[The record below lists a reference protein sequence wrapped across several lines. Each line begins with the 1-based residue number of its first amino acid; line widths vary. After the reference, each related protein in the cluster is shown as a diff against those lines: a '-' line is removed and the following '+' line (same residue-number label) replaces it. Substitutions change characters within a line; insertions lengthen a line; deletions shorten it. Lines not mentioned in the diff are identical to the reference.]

1 MPARG
6 LHERGRVIAAGD
18 IPAVLKNHDVIE
30 AYLGERRPR
39 AERRHERR
47 CWTLNA
53 TSRPATRR
61 TSTSCATSTLRVEA
75 GRITG
80 LIGLNGAG
88 KSTIIKTICGFLPP
102 KSGTIVYAAQ
112 DISGVAPHRL
122 IDLGI
127 CCIPQESS
135 LFPYLSVQ
143 DNLLLPLLG
152 RPQAVRRGHARPA
165 AGGVRAVSGPAG
177 EALAPAGSL
186 SGGQQKQVEFAK
198 AWLQQPK
205 LCLIDEPSIGLSPRI
220 SEEVFVWIEKF
231 AQARMG
237 ILLIDHNVRRVV
249 RMSDRICVLSLGKI
263 TADGTPAD
271 FEGDLHQQ
279 VQQWLGLNF

>member
-1 MPARG
+1 M
-6 LHERGRVIAAGD
+6 AAEPLQAMLELRDVTAGYAQD
-18 IPAVLKNHDVIE
+18 IDVLRDI
-30 AYLGERRPR
+30 
-39 AERRHERR
+39 
-47 CWTLNA
+47 
-53 TSRPATRR
+53 S
-61 TSTSCATSTLRVEA
+61 LRVEG
-75 GRITG
+75 GRVTG

-102 KSGTIVYAAQ
+102 KSGTIVYAGQ

-152 RPQAVRRGHARPA
+152 RPRQFARQMRGRLQEVFELFPA
-165 AGGVRAVSGPAG
+165 LHEKRGQ
-177 EALAPAGSL
+177 PAGSL

-205 LCLIDEPSIGLSPRI
+205 LCLIDEPSIGLAPKI
-220 SEEVFVWIEKF
+220 AEEVFVWIEKF
-231 AQARMG
+231 ARSQMG

-249 RMSDRICVLSLGKI
+249 RMSDRICVLSLGRI

-271 FEGDLHQQ
+271 FQGNLHEQ

>member
-1 MPARG
+1 MPDEQEQALLEMRD
-6 LHERGRVIAAGD
+6 VTAGYAQD
-18 IPAVLKNHDVIE
+18 IDVLRDI
-30 AYLGERRPR
+30 R
-39 AERRHERR
+39 
-47 CWTLNA
+47 
-53 TSRPATRR
+53 
-61 TSTSCATSTLRVEA
+61 LRVDA

-88 KSTIIKTICGFLPP
+88 KSTLVKTICGFLPP
-102 KSGTIVYAAQ
+102 KAGTIRYDGQ

-143 DNLLLPLLG
+143 QNLLLPLLG
-152 RPQAVRRGHARPA
+152 RPRRFAREMRARLEEVYTLFPA
-165 AGGVRAVSGPAG
+165 LHEKRTHQ
-177 EALAPAGSL
+177 AGSL
-186 SGGQQKQVEFAK
+186 SGGQQKQLEFAK

-205 LCLIDEPSIGLSPRI
+205 LCLIDEPSIGLSPKV

-249 RMSDRICVLSLGKI
+249 RMSDRVCVLSLGRI
-263 TADGTPAD
+263 TADGSAAD
-271 FEGDLHQQ
+271 FQGDLHQQ
-279 VQQWLGLNF
+279 VQQWLGLHF

>member
-1 MPARG
+1 MTDATDPALLELRD
-6 LHERGRVIAAGD
+6 VTAGYAQD
-18 IPAVLKNHDVIE
+18 IDVLRDI
-30 AYLGERRPR
+30 
-39 AERRHERR
+39 
-47 CWTLNA
+47 
-53 TSRPATRR
+53 
-61 TSTSCATSTLRVEA
+61 TLRVEA

-102 KSGTIVYAAQ
+102 KSGTIVYAGQ

-127 CCIPQESS
+127 CCIPQESC

-152 RPQAVRRGHARPA
+152 RPRQFGTTMRTRLQEVFELFPVLQEKRSQP
-165 AGGVRAVSGPAG
+165 V
-177 EALAPAGSL
+177 GSM

-263 TADGTPAD
+263 TAEGTPAD
-271 FEGDLHQQ
+271 FAGDLHQQ

>member
-1 MPARG
+1 MADAQAQA
-6 LHERGRVIAAGD
+6 LLELCDVTAGYAQD
-18 IPAVLKNHDVIE
+18 IDVLRDI
-30 AYLGERRPR
+30 
-39 AERRHERR
+39 
-47 CWTLNA
+47 
-53 TSRPATRR
+53 S
-61 TSTSCATSTLRVEA
+61 LRVEA

-102 KSGTIVYAAQ
+102 KSGTITYAGKN
-112 DISGVAPHRL
+112 ISGIEPHRL

-152 RPQAVRRGHARPA
+152 RPKQFAKEMRTRLQEVFDLFPVLNQKR
-165 AGGVRAVSGPAG
+165 
-177 EALAPAGSL
+177 LLPAGSL

-205 LCLIDEPSIGLSPRI
+205 LCLIDEPSIGLSPKI

-231 AQARMG
+231 AKAQMG

-271 FEGDLHQQ
+271 FQGDLHQQ

>member
-1 MPARG
+1 MSAGPLLEMR
-6 LHERGRVIAAGD
+6 RVTAGYAQD
-18 IPAVLKNHDVIE
+18 IDVLRDIDM
-30 AYLGERRPR
+30 
-39 AERRHERR
+39 
-47 CWTLNA
+47 
-53 TSRPATRR
+53 
-61 TSTSCATSTLRVEA
+61 RVDA

-88 KSTIIKTICGFLPP
+88 KSTLVKTICGFLPP
-102 KSGTIVYAAQ
+102 KSGTVHFDGQ

-152 RPQAVRRGHARPA
+152 RPKRFASDMRRRLQEVFELFPVLHEKRGDQ
-165 AGGVRAVSGPAG
+165 
-177 EALAPAGSL
+177 AGSL

-198 AWLQQPK
+198 AWLQQPR

-220 SEEVFVWIEKF
+220 SEEVFVWIDRF
-231 AQARMG
+231 AKAQMG

-271 FEGDLHQQ
+271 FEGNLHEQ

>member
-1 MPARG
+1 MNEPTTAPLLELRD
-6 LHERGRVIAAGD
+6 VTAGYAQD
-18 IPAVLKNHDVIE
+18 IDVLRDI
-30 AYLGERRPR
+30 R
-39 AERRHERR
+39 
-47 CWTLNA
+47 
-53 TSRPATRR
+53 
-61 TSTSCATSTLRVEA
+61 LRVDA

-88 KSTIIKTICGFLPP
+88 KSTLVKTICGFLPP
-102 KSGTIVYAAQ
+102 KSGTVSFEGT
-112 DISGVAPHRL
+112 DISGIAPHRL

-143 DNLLLPLLG
+143 ENLLLPVLG
-152 RPQAVRRGHARPA
+152 RPRRFGKEARGRLEEAYAMFPALHDKRAQA
-165 AGGVRAVSGPAG
+165 
-177 EALAPAGSL
+177 AGSL
-186 SGGQQKQVEFAK
+186 SGGQQKQLEFAK

-205 LCLIDEPSIGLSPRI
+205 LCLIDEPSIGLSPKI

-249 RMSDRICVLSLGKI
+249 RISDRVCVLSLGRV
-263 TADGTPAD
+263 TADGEAAE
-271 FEGDLHQQ
+271 FQGDLHHQ
-279 VQQWLGLNF
+279 VQQWLGLHF

>member
-1 MPARG
+1 MSDAQTQALLELRD
-6 LHERGRVIAAGD
+6 VTAGYAQD
-18 IPAVLKNHDVIE
+18 IDVLRDI
-30 AYLGERRPR
+30 
-39 AERRHERR
+39 
-47 CWTLNA
+47 
-53 TSRPATRR
+53 S
-61 TSTSCATSTLRVEA
+61 LRVEA

-102 KSGTIVYAAQ
+102 KSGTITYAGK
-112 DISGVAPHRL
+112 DISGIEPHRL

-143 DNLLLPLLG
+143 DNLLLPLLV
-152 RPQAVRRGHARPA
+152 RPKQFAKEMRMRLQEVFELFPVLNQKR
-165 AGGVRAVSGPAG
+165 
-177 EALAPAGSL
+177 LQPAGSL

-198 AWLQQPK
+198 AWMQQPK
-205 LCLIDEPSIGLSPRI
+205 LCLIDEPSIGLSPKV

-231 AQARMG
+231 AQAQMG

-271 FEGDLHQQ
+271 FQGDLHQQ